1 MPATMP
7 PSPLGKL
14 PPGGWAALAWAAGL
28 VFTLLLRV
36 RLPGQQSADVPAGVL
51 ISRWDGI
58 TALTLA
64 TLLALGG
71 CALLVKRPLTAL
83 GLLLLAA
90 TTASFPLGVGEIP
103 LAQFLAV
110 DVALYAVT
118 AARPRPAGTVALL
131 LSLGTL
137 AGYLTTRL
145 AFGWSVGTTAELAV
159 ALTAVIAW
167 LLGRSTHQARAHAEQ
182 ARTRGAEQA
191 VVAERLR
198 IAREMHD
205 MVAHS
210 IGIVA
215 LQAGA
220 ARRVIDTQ
228 PDRARDALAEVEKA
242 SRETLAGLRR
252 MLGALRRADSAADG
266 RAAHLPE
273 MPGLADLGRLAG
285 ATTAAGVRV
294 DVRTVGEPRPL
305 PPEIELSAFRIVQEA
320 VTNVVRHAEAP
331 SCQVTVFHGAGVLT
345 LTVEDAGRG
354 PRPDRLSP
362 GSSFG
367 LAGMRERVALLHG
380 EFTAGP
386 RPGGGFRVHARLPV
400 PSGANLS

>member
-1 MPATMP
+1 MPATTPPPLLRRLP
-7 PSPLGKL
+7 PS
-14 PPGGWAALAWAAGL
+14 GWTALAWAAGL
-28 VFTLLLRV
+28 VFTLLLRI
-36 RLPGQQSADVPAGVL
+36 RLPGQAEAEVVAGVL
-51 ISRWDGI
+51 IFRWDGI
-58 TALTLA
+58 TTLALA

-71 CALLVKRPLTAL
+71 SVLLVRRPLTAV

-90 TTASFPLGVGEIP
+90 TAASFPLGVGEIP

-110 DVALYAVT
+110 DVALCTVT
-118 AARPRPAGTVALL
+118 AARPHRTGIIALL

-145 AFGWSVGTTAELAV
+145 LLGWTVGTTAELAV

-167 LLGRSTHQARAHAEQ
+167 LLGRSTHQGRAHAEQ
-182 ARTRGAEQA
+182 AWTRGAEQA

-228 PDRARDALAEVEKA
+228 PDRAREALGEIEKA

-252 MLGALRRADSAADG
+252 LLGALRRAEPVDDA
-266 RAAHLPE
+266 RVAHLPE
-273 MPGLADLGRLAG
+273 LPGLADLGRLAE
-285 ATTAAGVRV
+285 ATTAAGVQV
-294 DVRTVGEPRPL
+294 GIRTVGEPRPL
-305 PPEIELSAFRIVQEA
+305 PQEIDLSAFRIVQEA
-320 VTNVVRHAEAP
+320 VTNVVRHADTD
-331 SCQVTVFHGAGVLT
+331 SCEVIVTHTGGYLS
-345 LTVEDAGRG
+345 LIIDDAGCG
-354 PRPDRLSP
+354 PRITGGTQ
-362 GSSFG
+362 GSGFG
-367 LAGMRERVALLHG
+367 LTGMRERAALLHG
-380 EFTAGP
+380 ELLAGP
-386 RPGGGFRVHARLPV
+386 RPGGGFRVQARIPV
-400 PSGANLS
+400 PSGAHLS